1 MCYCLL
7 EGHTGEEL
15 WTCFDS

>member
-7 EGHTGEEL
+7 EGNTEEAL
-15 WTCFDS
+15 WTCFES